1 MNILIVSPGVYP
13 VPAIKGGAVEK
24 LIEILIKNDEITKK
38 HNITVYTVYD
48 VDIEKAVKNIHCN
61 FRYIKTRNIIYQF
74 QRIVLHIINRLSKKY
89 IGNQYINKVKKDI
102 KKSGKM
108 YDAIIV
114 ENEPQ
119 YGLILKEVKQNAK
132 MILHLHN
139 DYLNE
144 DVTNANKMY
153 DSYDEIWTISKFI
166 GNRVNK
172 LKSDMQKVK
181 IFYNGVDSEKFDTI
195 NRKTID
201 IRKKYNLTESN
212 FIFMYAGRIA
222 KEKGIEELIE
232 AFNQLNNKNA
242 KLLIVGGKQ
251 KGQERFYKKIMREI
265 SRNRNIIYVGYIDY
279 EHLYEVYNI
288 ADVGIIP
295 SVCNEA
301 FGLTAIEFMNLGKPI
316 IISDK
321 GALKEISGTGKN
333 VSIVPYNDEFV
344 DNLKNEMIYFLNLE
358 KDKFIDI
365 NRKSIDRAKKYTK
378 DIYVKNF
385 LALVE
390 EEKNEKK

>member
-61 FRYIKTRNIIYQF
+61 FRYIKNKNIIYQF

-201 IRKKYNLTESN
+201 IRKRYNLTESD

-251 KGQERFYKKIMREI
+251 KGQESFYKKIMKEI
-265 SRNRNIIYVGYIDY
+265 ANNKNIIYMGYVNY
-279 EHLYEVYNI
+279 EHIAEIYSM
-288 ADVGIIP
+288 ADVGVIP
-295 SVCNEA
+295 SICNEA
-301 FGLTAIEFMNLGKPI
+301 FGLTAIEFMSLGKAV
-316 IISDK
+316 IISDM
-321 GALKEISGTGKN
+321 GALQEISGTEEN
-333 VSIVPYNDEFV
+333 VKVVLYNKKFIEG
-344 DNLKNEMIYFLNLE
+344 LKKEMIYFINLE

-365 NRKSIDRAKKYTK
+365 NKKSIDRAKKYTK

-385 LALVE
+385 LALIE
-390 EEKNEKK
+390 EEKDEKK

>member
-38 HNITVYTVYD
+38 HNIIVYTVYD

-61 FRYIKTRNIIYQF
+61 FRYIKNKNIIYQF

-172 LKSDMQKVK
+172 LKSDMKKVK

-201 IRKKYNLTESN
+201 IRKKYNLTESD

-222 KEKGIEELIE
+222 KEKGIEKLIE

-251 KGQERFYKKIMREI
+251 KGQESFYKKIMKKI
-265 SRNRNIIYVGYIDY
+265 ANNKNIIYMGYVNY
-279 EHLYEVYNI
+279 EHIAEIYSM
-288 ADVGIIP
+288 ADVGVIP
-295 SVCNEA
+295 SICNEA
-301 FGLTAIEFMNLGKPI
+301 FGLTAIEFMSLGKAV
-316 IISDK
+316 IISDM
-321 GALKEISGTGKN
+321 GALQEISGTEEN
-333 VSIVPYNDEFV
+333 VKVVPYNEKFIEG
-344 DNLKNEMIYFLNLE
+344 LKKEMIYFINLE

-365 NRKSIDRAKKYTK
+365 NKKSIDRAKKYTK

-385 LALVE
+385 LALIE
-390 EEKNEKK
+390 EE

>member
-61 FRYIKTRNIIYQF
+61 FRHIKNKNIIYQF

-102 KKSGKM
+102 KKNGKM

-172 LKSDMQKVK
+172 LKSDMKKVK
-181 IFYNGVDSEKFDTI
+181 IFYNGVASEKFDTI

-201 IRKKYNLTESN
+201 IRKKYNLTESD

-232 AFNQLNNKNA
+232 AFNQLNNK
-242 KLLIVGGKQ
+242 
-251 KGQERFYKKIMREI
+251 
-265 SRNRNIIYVGYIDY
+265 
-279 EHLYEVYNI
+279 
-288 ADVGIIP
+288 
-295 SVCNEA
+295 
-301 FGLTAIEFMNLGKPI
+301 KP
-316 IISDK
+316 
-321 GALKEISGTGKN
+321 
-333 VSIVPYNDEFV
+333 
-344 DNLKNEMIYFLNLE
+344 
-358 KDKFIDI
+358 
-365 NRKSIDRAKKYTK
+365 
-378 DIYVKNF
+378 
-385 LALVE
+385 
-390 EEKNEKK
+390 